1 MPKRNAFLSA
11 VDRRA
16 NRIVAD
22 SRHVHTQMCK
32 DAAFLAANAVFNMG
46 PSRAPEFSKAFDE
59 ALKEIALM
67 TINDGKDDKELWHT
81 KDTIDKELSR
91 ICGENFVPWDDRYR

>member
-16 NRIVAD
+16 NQIVAD

-32 DAAFLAANAVFNMG
+32 GAAFLAANAVFNMG

-59 ALKEIALM
+59 ALKEIALLAVK
-67 TINDGKDDKELWHT
+67 DGKDDKELWKT
-81 KDTIDKELSR
+81 KDTVDKEMER
-91 ICGENFVPWDDRYR
+91 ICGENFVPWDERYR